1 MIPLEPAVA
10 NQLEAGYR
18 ELRPYTQTW
27 KDEVR
32 CAVEVGAEGEE
43 KISFPL
49 WPTANSPASGN
60 LEDQDTAEP
69 SISSDPFCAAHCF
82 HGEAAAEGTL
92 EPVSAGTT
100 KVAEGSRAYSSHH
113 VIYKDGNMAC
123 LLKPSLKPSAYYGRR
138 PVSKIMKGL
147 TLGTP
152 VVRGFDRDT
161 WDELYDRKKSMAPG
175 SKQPR
180 KTLSARDRHDGS
192 PRAECPG
199 CEAEKDRG
207 RVTDLVLVAHGI
219 GQKFAERVESFH
231 FTHAVT
237 AFRRAINIEVGS
249 ETVKPVLRD
258 GFNGIMV
265 LPVNW
270 RHCLSLEDGGPM
282 TDEDRANAGSEGFGL
297 KDIEVGTLKA
307 VRGLISDVM
316 FDIPFYMSQHKPKM
330 IQALVGEANRVYR
343 LWCRN
348 NPGFAQNGRVHL
360 IAHSLG
366 SVMALEV
373 LSKQPDVLPS
383 LDLSKPAPETS
394 CFEFNTVNLFLLGSP
409 AGFFLLLE
417 RGSLMPRRGR
427 QKPGAEA
434 SVSTVN
440 GSPELEF

>member
-18 ELRPYTQTW
+18 ELRPYSQTW

-49 WPTANSPASGN
+49 CPKSDTPASGN
-60 LEDQDTAEP
+60 LEDRGTAEP

-82 HGEAAAEGTL
+82 RGEAAAEGIL
-92 EPVSAGTT
+92 EPVSTGTT
-100 KVAEGSRAYSSHH
+100 QVAEISRSYPSHH
-113 VIYKDGNMAC
+113 VIYKDGNMAF
-123 LLKPSLKPSAYYGRR
+123 LLKPSLKPSAYYGRK

-147 TLGTP
+147 TIGTP
-152 VVRGFDRDT
+152 VVRGFDRDI
-161 WDELYDRKKSMAPG
+161 WDELHDRKKRMAPNT
-175 SKQPR
+175 KQSH
-180 KTLSARDRHDGS
+180 KTIFATDRHVNS
-192 PRAECPG
+192 PQAECPG
-199 CEAEKDRG
+199 CEAETDRE

-258 GFNGIMV
+258 GFSGIMV

-270 RHCLSLEDGGPM
+270 RHSLSLEDGGPM
-282 TDEDRANAGSEGFGL
+282 SDEDRANAGSEGFGL

-307 VRGLISDVM
+307 VRALISDVM

-373 LSKQPDVLPS
+373 LSKQPDIPPP
-383 LDLSKPAPETS
+383 LDLSNPAPETS
-394 CFEFNTVNLFLLGSP
+394 YFEFNTINLFLLGSP

-417 RGSLMPRRGR
+417 HGSLMPRRGR

-434 SVSTVN
+434 SVSTFN
-440 GSPELEF
+440 GQ